1 VPATRPNQPTRLP
14 SQSRGSKRGG
24 EVVRGLVG
32 LLATLIVVVGLP
44 AGLVLLV
51 GNPLPE
57 EAPNGDWLTAEIST
71 DTLLA
76 VLAIVLWLAWLHFVI
91 CLFVELV
98 SDRRGRGLAPHVPG
112 GGVGTQALARRLV
125 SAVLL
130 LAGTSAATLPAATA
144 SSDRAPDPAPG
155 AAGTASATVAA
166 QQAGDRVPQA
176 VDRNAEGVVKYYEVQ
191 PPSGRHYDTLWDIA
205 ERILGSGLRY
215 KEIFELNHGV
225 LQPDGRKLT
234 NADLIQPGWLLQLP
248 GDAEGAGLKVVDHRV
263 SPQSAPTPGVD
274 DTEQSAESE
283 ASATP
288 DSERAE
294 AEASRDGDLRD
305 EPGGEEP
312 SDNAESGAT
321 SESETRLEADEFD
334 PVVVGED
341 DRTES
346 EAAETETEAP
356 EDEAS
361 ESAADENVWAP
372 TFGVAGGLLAAGI
385 LVGLRRRRLA
395 GSQLFLRAPS
405 PDGGPAGP
413 QGLTVADR
421 ESDLRWE
428 SDPAAADLLN
438 RGLRAWP
445 PALYGGPVPQPT
457 HCVVTPDGLSAVFAD
472 PPNVAAPPPW
482 RPGGDGRVWTLRQD
496 DHRRLFGG
504 PPALVP
510 FPGLVAFGRL
520 ADGSV
525 LYMDLE
531 AFPGAI
537 SIGGDADVARSIAM
551 SWAVDLAVHAWAD
564 ERRVWL
570 VGFADAPAEVGG
582 PAMRVVDDV
591 DRVLESLERSTRRQH
606 AECQRLGVETI
617 AAGRVAEPDARMWGS
632 DLVVLSGVPSEDT
645 LSRLQELA
653 ARPDHAVAVVIVG
666 DTPHAAARLA
676 ASSEGRLWSGPL
688 GIDVTAQRLD
698 VEAYRGLVD
707 VFADADRTDAEP
719 ADGLGGLT
727 APELDGSVFDPDSRQ
742 PVEIGILGPV
752 AVEADGPVEEARR
765 GLLTELVV
773 YVALHP
779 EGVHPHALTA
789 ALWPRGVSDDVVD
802 STLAAAQ
809 TWLGDSDGTPRLA
822 MLDGRW
828 TVRRSGVRFDWDLF
842 KALVNAH
849 EEHSADQVAV
859 LSQALG
865 LVRGEPWSELPARS
879 YGWLAYDTVDDDAR
893 VAVVLAARRL
903 AAVNAERGDGRGAR
917 DAILRGLQVA
927 PAAEDLW
934 QDALRL
940 AAKLGSRGDVRAVAD
955 EMYTA
960 IETRGSPAGTAPE
973 TDALVEELIPG
984 YRRHSAA

>member
-1 VPATRPNQPTRLP
+1 MPATRPNQPTRLP

-372 TFGVAGGLLAAGI
+372 TFGVAGGLLAAGSALAI
-385 LVGLRRRRLA
+385 TAGARRR
-395 GSQLFLRAPS
+395 
-405 PDGGPAGP
+405 
-413 QGLTVADR
+413 
-421 ESDLRWE
+421 
-428 SDPAAADLLN
+428 
-438 RGLRAWP
+438 
-445 PALYGGPVPQPT
+445 
-457 HCVVTPDGLSAVFAD
+457 
-472 PPNVAAPPPW
+472 
-482 RPGGDGRVWTLRQD
+482 GR
-496 DHRRLFGG
+496 
-504 PPALVP
+504 
-510 FPGLVAFGRL
+510 
-520 ADGSV
+520 
-525 LYMDLE
+525 
-531 AFPGAI
+531 
-537 SIGGDADVARSIAM
+537 
-551 SWAVDLAVHAWAD
+551 
-564 ERRVWL
+564 
-570 VGFADAPAEVGG
+570 
-582 PAMRVVDDV
+582 
-591 DRVLESLERSTRRQH
+591 
-606 AECQRLGVETI
+606 
-617 AAGRVAEPDARMWGS
+617 
-632 DLVVLSGVPSEDT
+632 
-645 LSRLQELA
+645 
-653 ARPDHAVAVVIVG
+653 
-666 DTPHAAARLA
+666 
-676 ASSEGRLWSGPL
+676 
-688 GIDVTAQRLD
+688 
-698 VEAYRGLVD
+698 
-707 VFADADRTDAEP
+707 
-719 ADGLGGLT
+719 
-727 APELDGSVFDPDSRQ
+727 
-742 PVEIGILGPV
+742 
-752 AVEADGPVEEARR
+752 
-765 GLLTELVV
+765 
-773 YVALHP
+773 
-779 EGVHPHALTA
+779 
-789 ALWPRGVSDDVVD
+789 
-802 STLAAAQ
+802 
-809 TWLGDSDGTPRLA
+809 
-822 MLDGRW
+822 
-828 TVRRSGVRFDWDLF
+828 
-842 KALVNAH
+842 
-849 EEHSADQVAV
+849 
-859 LSQALG
+859 
-865 LVRGEPWSELPARS
+865 
-879 YGWLAYDTVDDDAR
+879 
-893 VAVVLAARRL
+893 
-903 AAVNAERGDGRGAR
+903 
-917 DAILRGLQVA
+917 
-927 PAAEDLW
+927 
-934 QDALRL
+934 
-940 AAKLGSRGDVRAVAD
+940 
-955 EMYTA
+955 
-960 IETRGSPAGTAPE
+960 
-973 TDALVEELIPG
+973 
-984 YRRHSAA
+984 

>member
-1 VPATRPNQPTRLP
+1 VPATHPNQPTRLP
-14 SQSRGSKRGG
+14 TQSRGRRRGG
-24 EVVRGLVG
+24 EVVRGLAG
-32 LLATLIVVVGLP
+32 LLATLVVVVGLP

-51 GNPLPE
+51 GNPLPD
-57 EAPNGDWLTAEIST
+57 EAPNSDWLTAEIST

-76 VLAIVLWLAWLHFVI
+76 ILAIVLWLAWLHFVI

-155 AAGTASATVAA
+155 ASETSSTTVTAP
-166 QQAGDRVPQA
+166 QGGDRVPQA
-176 VDRNAEGVVKYYEVQ
+176 AGRGAEGVVKYYEVQ

-205 ERILGSGLRY
+205 ERFLGSGLRY

-248 GDAEGAGLKVVDHRV
+248 GDAEGAGLNVVDHRV
-263 SPQSAPTPGVD
+263 SHQSAPTPDVD
-274 DTEQSAESE
+274 DTELPTESE
-283 ASATP
+283 AAATP
-288 DSERAE
+288 DSDLAE
-294 AEASRDGDLRD
+294 TESPRDGDVRD
-305 EPGGEEP
+305 EPVDEEP
-312 SDNAESGAT
+312 ADDAESEGT
-321 SESETRLEADEFD
+321 SESEARFETDEFD

-341 DRTES
+341 DPIES
-346 EAAETETEAP
+346 EPAETETETP
-356 EDEAS
+356 EEAS
-361 ESAADENVWAP
+361 ESAADDNVWAP

-405 PDGGPAGP
+405 PDGGPSGP
-413 QGLTVADR
+413 HDLTIADR

-428 SDPAAADLLN
+428 SDPAAADLLS

-457 HCVVTPDGLSAVFAD
+457 HCVVTPDSVSAVFAD
-472 PPNVAAPPPW
+472 PPAVAAPPPW

-496 DHRRLFGG
+496 DHRRLYGG

-591 DRVLESLERSTRRQH
+591 DRVLESLERATQRQH
-606 AECQRLGVETI
+606 AECQRLGVETV

-632 DLVVLSGVPSEDT
+632 DLVVLSGAPVEDV

-707 VFADADRTDAEP
+707 VFADADRADAEP
-719 ADGLGGLT
+719 ADGLDELT

-765 GLLTELVV
+765 ELLTELVV

-789 ALWPRGVSDDVVD
+789 ALWPRGVSDEVVD

-809 TWLGDSDGTPRLA
+809 TWLGDDTDGTPRLA
-822 MLDGRW
+822 MLEGRW

-849 EEHSADQVAV
+849 EKRDADEVAV

-879 YGWLAYDTVDDDAR
+879 YGWLAYDTVDDDTR
-893 VAVVLAARRL
+893 VAIVIAARRL
-903 AAVNAERGDGRGAR
+903 AAVNAERGDGGGAR
-917 DAILRGLQVA
+917 DAIRRGLQVA

-960 IETRGSPAGTAPE
+960 IETHGSTAGATAE